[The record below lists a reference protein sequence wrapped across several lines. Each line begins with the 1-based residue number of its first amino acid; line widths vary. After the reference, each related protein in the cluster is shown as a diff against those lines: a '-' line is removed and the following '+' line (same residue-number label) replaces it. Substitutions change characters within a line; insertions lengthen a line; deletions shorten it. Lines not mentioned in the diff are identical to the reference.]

1 MRNEQNQASARPL
14 AAARR
19 ADIAEVLRRNG
30 SVTVAELERLYGI
43 SSMTARRDLAELERQ
58 GLARRT
64 HGGAVLP
71 DIAAHEDSFAK
82 RLETAN
88 EAKEAL
94 AEAALAMITPQETI
108 FLDSSTT
115 TYFLARRIVE
125 EGIELTVITNSLPVM
140 ELVAGAPTPGVELIG
155 VGGALRRLTRSYVGP
170 LAVSAVR
177 SYYADRVFVSVK
189 GVTPDGALTDADSLE
204 AEVKR
209 QMIAQAAES
218 VLLLDATKLA
228 VRGLT
233 AIAKLDGLSAV
244 LTHGVTDKQLAAL
257 REHNTEVKA
266 VERGPR
272 NGRGGRT

>member
-1 MRNEQNQASARPL
+1 M
-14 AAARR
+14 
-19 ADIAEVLRRNG
+19 
-30 SVTVAELERLYGI
+30 TVAELEQLYGI
-43 SSMTARRDLAELERQ
+43 SSMTVRRDLAELERQ

-71 DIAAHEDSFAK
+71 DIAAHEDSFSQ
-82 RLETAN
+82 RLETAG
-88 EAKEAL
+88 EAKAAL
-94 AEAALAMITPQETI
+94 AEAALAMIAPQETV

-209 QMIAQAAES
+209 EMIAQAAES
-218 VLLLDATKLA
+218 VLLLDSSKLS

-233 AIAKLDGLSAV
+233 AITRLGEVSAV
-244 LTHGVTDKQLAAL
+244 LTHGMDGEQLTQL
-257 REHNTEVKA
+257 REHGTEVRP
-266 VERGPR
+266 VEREPR
-272 NGRGGRT
+272 ETRSKA